1 MYNSGEI
8 LAVEVQE
15 GLISRLEDEGVVVVK
30 TENLSRYSHSRR
42 IDNTERHI
50 PQLGTVNF
58 FVDTDT
64 DLITYLPDAVRGLG
78 QCENVTCLPS
88 YLTSDGV

>member
-15 GLISRLEDEGVVVVK
+15 GLISRLEDEGIVVVK

-50 PQLGTVNF
+50 RQLGAVNF
-58 FVDTDT
+58 FVDADA
-64 DLITYLPDAVRGLG
+64 DFVTYLPDAVGGLG
-78 QCENVTCLPS
+78 
-88 YLTSDGV
+88 